1 MLPFDVT
8 TLLLFGGL
16 LMSIIAGEAAYNGD
30 TLSLRINVPPKIVET
45 GFDATTAEKI
55 FMAQAAWIVRG
66 QSIIPTPT
74 LRVSSRPTVISALA
88 TPLSLDKLVGALQD
102 QFGYDRLVVNGA
114 VVMSKEGSLRMVIV
128 VEQPNRAPAQIQ
140 LTQTDADPAM
150 LIRRGADATMARVS
164 PYRVAQANYVQG
176 LAGDLGAL
184 TEAKEAAL
192 RYLAGPWEPA
202 RASERAML
210 HNLLAMVALLE
221 DRVPEANSQLKMAA
235 AVPGALPEARGI
247 VALNRAFLAVAARQ
261 PVEALDYFLEGAR
274 MAASISLP
282 DFGARITL
290 LNALV
295 VWSAG
300 DTAQAETLLRAAA
313 VALPVEEG
321 PHVYLAQ
328 LLATKGDQPA
338 AASAR
343 ASMAAMHPFDLDI
356 PVFAQSIFRVDPVN
370 GGLKRQ

>member
-1 MLPFDVT
+1 MLPFDLT
-8 TLLLFGGL
+8 SLLLFGGL
-16 LMSIIAGEAAYNGD
+16 LISVFAGEAAYNGD
-30 TLSLRINVPPKIVET
+30 TLSLRINVSPKVVET

-114 VVMSKEGSLRMVIV
+114 VMTSKEGSLRMAIV
-128 VEQPNRAPAQIQ
+128 VEQPNQAPAQIQ
-140 LTQTDADPAM
+140 LTQTDADPAI

-176 LAGDLGAL
+176 LAGDPGAM

-192 RYLAGPWEPA
+192 RYIAGPWEPG

-221 DRVPEANSQLKMAA
+221 GQVPAAESQLKMAA
-235 AVPGALPEARGI
+235 AIPGALPEALGI
-247 VALNRAFLAVAARQ
+247 VALNRAFLAVAAKR
-261 PVEALDYFLEGAR
+261 PAEALAYFRDGETL
-274 MAASISLP
+274 AAGISLP

-300 DTAQAETLLRAAA
+300 DTARAETLLRVAAA
-313 VALPVEEG
+313 ALPVEEG

-338 AASAR
+338 AATER
-343 ASMAAMHPFDLDI
+343 ASVVAIHPFDLDI